1 MVGEA
6 SAAFGGGDDFNGVEA
21 EYGDV
26 AVSAVADFAA
36 AVAGADGVGGVFDD
50 FEAVLLGELVQG
62 CHVAG
67 FAAQVHGDKDFGQAA

>member
-6 SAAFGGGDDFNGVEA
+6 GAAFGGGDDFDGVEA

-36 AVAGADGVGGVFDD
+36 AVAGADGVGGVFND
-50 FEAVLLGELVQG
+50 FEAVLLRELMQRR
-62 CHVAG
+62 HVAG
-67 FAAQVHGDKDFGQAA
+67 FAAQMHRDNDFGQAA